1 MPQPTHLTPDA
12 YAQHLA
18 GMARAGTSI
27 EGVEAAAAAYGE
39 HVDYA
44 TAADLAYSADEWR
57 DAAAH
62 AGRMIARH
70 DERARAAVDPA
81 ATHHAVEADAWR
93 RSHREDLAREAEVL
107 AALADVLAAPQA
119 DPATQDAQR

>member
-57 DAAAH
+57 DAAAY

-70 DERARAAVDPA
+70 DSGTCSLVVSN
-81 ATHHAVEADAWR
+81 TWR
-93 RSHREDLAREAEVL
+93 RSHREHLAREAEVL